1 MPETGGTRLTI
12 RHSVEGELGV
22 PRAKELVDDH
32 WRLAI
37 GNLMGELAGGRGI
50 LLPDYGA
57 PRPEIRQVIEISAP
71 PATVF
76 RALITPALLNE
87 WLGSESAVVE
97 PRAGGRFSLG
107 WHYSVDGRDVAGGP
121 TRILDIEENVRLVL
135 DWPDYRGDS
144 TVPDQ
149 TISFHLEP
157 TDAGTRVTFV
167 HAGFIRTTDLSDY
180 PFGWSEFLENLAAL
194 VARVHAAA

>member
-1 MPETGGTRLTI
+1 M
-12 RHSVEGELGV
+12 HQ
-22 PRAKELVDDH
+22 
-32 WRLAI
+32 
-37 GNLMGELAGGRGI
+37 GRRY
-50 LLPDYGA
+50 LD
-57 PRPEIRQVIEISAP
+57 
-71 PATVF
+71 
-76 RALITPALLNE
+76 
-87 WLGSESAVVE
+87 
-97 PRAGGRFSLG
+97 
-107 WHYSVDGRDVAGGP
+107 
-121 TRILDIEENVRLVL
+121 TRILDIEKNVRLVL